1 MIKIPRRR
9 YIRPGQNHFYR
20 KGTQAQIDE
29 RIGYVSRLLRA
40 GKTKTEIHR
49 AVRDKFKIQWRQ
61 CNRYIAFVTRTT
73 DTTDTGTDTRLAR
86 AGCCQSTIAKMHA
99 ELKMLCGGNLK

>member
-1 MIKIPRRR
+1 MKIPVRRF
-9 YIRPGQNHFYR
+9 IRRGQYHFYR

-49 AVRDKFKIQWRQ
+49 AVREKFNIQWRQ
-61 CNRYIAFVTRTT
+61 ADRYSASVTGTKT
-73 DTTDTGTDTRLAR
+73 ATDTRLAR
-86 AGCCQSTIAKMHA
+86 ARAGGCQTTIAKMHA